1 MSIDQLTAELKAIA
15 VEFERALPSYE
26 KEMAKINKTY
36 QESVKSAPAA
46 IKVKIKSVQ
55 NQITKSQN
63 RLSQLQKGGLSKNKD
78 GSISQRS
85 NAGKEA
91 VRLQGKI
98 PQLQEDLDDLQIK
111 AGDILEELKTEAAEK
126 RATLTSDFNSKTAK
140 LQSDIT
146 DLLKKYFDSHVQDK
160 EAFLQEFVNLLRS
173 NPVVRDLENYVT
185 KLHEQHHE
193 QVQILPSER
202 VIEGYLKILKF
213 RDFKIKFPHH
223 NDFFDVVFC
232 GEYARVWW
240 HRHLLR
246 WGPLYVVLVSAA
258 IGASIGG
265 DPSDSNQMA
274 LGIIVILSACCWP
287 FAFIGSFFYKR
298 AKRRIHKDATKELRL
313 MKSSIDENTDKAL
326 LELTYSKIKNDIGVD
341 LSDFIIKIRGDK

>member
-1 MSIDQLTAELKAIA
+1 MSVELETSKLKEKAI
-15 VEFERALPSYE
+15 EFESALPSYE

-46 IKVKIKSVQ
+46 IKVKIKSLQ
-55 NQITKSQN
+55 NQINKSKV
-63 RLSQLQKGGLSKNKD
+63 RLSELQKGGLSKNKD

-98 PQLQEDLDDLQIK
+98 PQLQVDLEDLQIK
-111 AGDILEELKTEAAEK
+111 AGDILEELKIEVEEK

-146 DLLKKYFDSHVQDK
+146 DLLKRYFDSHVQDK
-160 EAFLQEFVNLLRS
+160 GHFSQGIVKLLRP
-173 NPVVRDLENYVT
+173 NPVVSDIENYVT
-185 KLHEQHHE
+185 KLQEQHQE
-193 QVQILPSER
+193 QVQILPSES

-213 RDFKIKFPHH
+213 KDFNIKVPHH
-223 NDFFDVVFC
+223 DTFFNVIFC
-232 GEYARVWW
+232 GEYTKVAW

-246 WGPLYVVLVSAA
+246 WGLLYVIIISAI
-258 IGASIGG
+258 IGINMGG
-265 DPSDSNQMA
+265 NPSDANQQA
-274 LGIIVILSACCWP
+274 LGIIVILSTCCWP

-298 AKRRIHKDATKELRL
+298 AKRKIHKGAAKELRP
-313 MKSSIDENTDKAL
+313 MKSSIDETTDHAL
-326 LELTYSKIKNDIGVD
+326 LALMHARIERDIGVD
-341 LSDFIIKIRGDK
+341 LTEFIDKIRGEK